1 MYEIKQYSYK
11 KAEELGLKIRPSTR
25 KGKKIDVYKGDDY
38 LTSIGSSNYKDF
50 PTYLLENGEEYAE
63 KRKRLYHIRHQKD
76 LTHFRGFLSM
86 YILW

>member
-1 MYEIKQYSYK
+1 MYEIQNYSFK
-11 KAEELGLKIRPSTR
+11 KAEELGLQIRSSTR

-38 LTSIGSSNYKDF
+38 LTSIGSSNYKDY

-76 LTHFRGFLSM
+76 LNALEDF
-86 YILW
+86 